1 MRYAPR
7 AMRFLNHLAPFAFY
21 LAPCGFCRF
30 AMLYALCA
38 VLFSHRL
45 APYGP
50 TRCKL
55 NDLILG
61 WNPRTQEPLNPFLF
75 RRRDMKKL
83 TFYLAI
89 VGLGVVFFFPSIVYP
104 RDEKEIL
111 SEKQAQTEIKADNN
125 QYVIGPEDVLYIHTW
140 KEEALSRAVPVRMDG
155 KISMPLID
163 EIQAAGLSP
172 LQLKEVLIEKF
183 RRFIDNPNI
192 SVIVME
198 ANSYKVYV
206 SGLVRAPGVYRI
218 RNEAETT
225 LLQIIPM
232 AGGLLN
238 VDQKKILIIR
248 KENGKEKRITV
259 NYKKII
265 QGQEPISDCVLKPG
279 DTVIVP
285 DSITLEPT
293 NP

>member
-1 MRYAPR
+1 MKTTT
-7 AMRFLNHLAPFAFY
+7 
-21 LAPCGFCRF
+21 FC
-30 AMLYALCA
+30 LTIIGLCV
-38 VLFSHRL
+38 VLSF
-45 APYGP
+45 P
-50 TRCKL
+50 
-55 NDLILG
+55 
-61 WNPRTQEPLNPFLF
+61 
-75 RRRDMKKL
+75 
-83 TFYLAI
+83 AI
-89 VGLGVVFFFPSIVYP
+89 VHP
-104 RDEKEIL
+104 DEEKEAL
-111 SEKQAQTEIKADNN
+111 LKKQAQTQIQADTN

-140 KEEALSRAVPVRMDG
+140 KEEALSRTVPVRMDG
-155 KISMPLID
+155 RISMPLID
-163 EIQAAGLSP
+163 EIQAAGLTP
-172 LQLKEVLIEKF
+172 LQLKAVLIQKF
-183 RRFIDNPNI
+183 KRFIDNPNI

-206 SGLVRAPGVYRI
+206 SGLVKAPGVYRI

-248 KENGKEKRITV
+248 KEDGKEKRITV